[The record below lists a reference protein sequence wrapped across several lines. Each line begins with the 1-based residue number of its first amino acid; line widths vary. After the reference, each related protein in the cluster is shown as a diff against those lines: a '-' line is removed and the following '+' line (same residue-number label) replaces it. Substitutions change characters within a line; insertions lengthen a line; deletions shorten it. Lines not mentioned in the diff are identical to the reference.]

1 MRPHGLYSHGILQV
15 RILGLPTATRL
26 LVHGIV
32 QARILEWVT
41 VSFSR
46 GSSQPRDGTQ
56 VSRTAAA
63 AAAKSLQS
71 CPTLCN
77 PIDGSPPGSPCPWDS
92 PGKNTGVGCHSRTA
106 AGLFSSGATRDAP
119 LFTFFR
125 LLARGHAPPWFP
137 SNQTRPRAPPPPAS
151 LRRHFLSATGSGVR
165 AGGFSRELG
174 LQGVSRPSRE
184 ERGFLGPR
192 KPASPPGSVSRWC

>member
-1 MRPHGLYSHGILQV
+1 MHNVSVVSNSLRPHGLYSHGILQV

-92 PGKNTGVGCHSRTA
+92 PGKNTGMGCHSRTA
-106 AGLFSSGATRDAP
+106 AGLFSSGATRDA
-119 LFTFFR
+119 
-125 LLARGHAPPWFP
+125 AG
-137 SNQTRPRAPPPPAS
+137 
-151 LRRHFLSATGSGVR
+151 FLSSGSWREATP
-165 AGGFSRELG
+165 L
-174 LQGVSRPSRE
+174 P
-184 ERGFLGPR
+184 GFLAIRPAPALLLLQPR
-192 KPASPPGSVSRWC
+192 CDVTSSPPQEVES